1 MDILQTAWSTR
12 EAENDLHYVGQVK
25 KKKLH
30 QLHLFYPLIENRKQM
45 LCQTFSKTISNSPEK
60 LLHTVLEKLTMP
72 NGALVIEQMV
82 GLDFPNIFSKIK

>member
-25 KKKLH
+25 KKSFISFTSSIH
-30 QLHLFYPLIENRKQM
+30 SENRKQM

>member
-1 MDILQTAWSTR
+1 
-12 EAENDLHYVGQVK
+12 
-25 KKKLH
+25 
-30 QLHLFYPLIENRKQM
+30 M

-60 LLHTVLEKLTMP
+60 LLPTVLEKLTMP